1 MKNTLNIA
9 LMIFLATFCSSNAMA
24 QWGKTKVVGNG
35 NVTTKNITTSDYAT
49 VKVIGSMDVSFE
61 NGSEGIITVTTD
73 ENIHEYMD
81 IYVEDDILIIKTKT
95 DVSFRSK
102 KGIHVTVPVQEISSI
117 YLVGSGDI
125 DTKNQLKSEVM
136 DITLTGSGAID
147 LDVNVG
153 TLDTKVSGS
162 GTMSLRGISRDLE
175 VKVTGSGSFDGES
188 LTAKNTEAYV
198 SGSGAISVKTTNSLK
213 ARVHGSG
220 DISYSGNPTS
230 INEKISGSGSIK
242 N

>member
-1 MKNTLNIA
+1 
-9 LMIFLATFCSSNAMA
+9 
-24 QWGKTKVVGNG
+24 
-35 NVTTKNITTSDYAT
+35 
-49 VKVIGSMDVSFE
+49 VSFE